1 MKCSHKYSEN
11 IFGKKRFQPGL
22 LATAIML
29 ALSPTL
35 LQAEETT
42 LDKMVI
48 IGTSED
54 AKQLAGSGA
63 VIDSEQMEIE
73 VASDINQ
80 LLKTVPGVYILEE
93 EGNGLRPNIG
103 IRGATSERSEK
114 ITLLEDGVMIAPA
127 PYSNPAAYYFPTI
140 LRMSSIEVLKGAP
153 LLRYGPQ
160 TTGGVVNMLST
171 PIPQKYSGE
180 ASFSTGSFN
189 SSDLH
194 AYYGGTEGQWGWLF
208 EAVERNSDGFKD
220 IDRSNRDSGYN
231 ISDYVA
237 KLRWESDKGPK
248 QSAQLKLQRSE
259 EISNSTYV
267 GLTDDDFDADPN
279 RRYGLSSI
287 DQMENDHTGVQFVYS
302 RELTDSVTAS
312 TTLYYNEFNRN
323 WFKLSGGGSLI
334 DDAKNGDAAAQ
345 GILDGDIDT
354 TGLNY
359 KNNNRAYES
368 SGIEVN
374 FDVDMGLHR
383 LAIGARLHEDE
394 MDRFQPVDVYDQ
406 INGSLVF
413 QSVTVPTGSD
423 NRIEKADAT
432 TLWIT
437 DDWQV
442 DEKLNANLSLRY
454 EDVES
459 SRVQYAD
466 EARNTIDSTR
476 SNQSREVLPGA
487 SFTYI
492 LDDSWQL
499 LGGVHKGF
507 SPLGGGATEDEEPET
522 SVNWEL
528 GGRYNNENLF
538 VEAIVFY
545 SDFSDKTE
553 NCSVGSPCSD
563 GATSGTFVNG
573 EAVIRG
579 LETQLGTE
587 WQGDEFTVPLSI
599 AYTYTQAEISGD
611 NPTNGL
617 QDGDQLKDIPESAF
631 SARVGVEHS
640 SGWNNYAV
648 VKYVDK
654 MCVAVGCNRSSSPQ
668 AETDALVVVDYIS
681 RYNLNN
687 TAEVYFKAENLL
699 DEQEIVARSPDG
711 ARPNKPRSVML
722 GMKVGF

>member
-1 MKCSHKYSEN
+1 MKCTSKYPVN
-11 IFGKKRFQPGL
+11 INRKKKFKPSL
-22 LATAIML
+22 LATAVTL
-29 ALSPTL
+29 AFSPVL
-35 LQAEETT
+35 LQAQEVT

-63 VIDSEQMEIE
+63 VVDSEQMETE

-80 LLKTVPGVYILEE
+80 VLKTVPGVYIREE
-93 EGNGLRPNIG
+93 EGSGLRPNIG

-127 PYSNPAAYYFPTI
+127 PYSNPAAYYFPTT

-171 PIPQKYSGE
+171 PIPQETSRK
-180 ASFSTGSFN
+180 ATFSTGSHN

-208 EAVERNSDGFKD
+208 EAVERNSDGFKS

-237 KLRWESDKGPK
+237 KLRWESDQGPK
-248 QSAQLKLQRSE
+248 QAAQLKLQRSE
-259 EISNSTYV
+259 EISNSTYL
-267 GLTDDDFDADPN
+267 GLTDNDFAVDPN

-287 DQMENDHTGVQFVYS
+287 DQMVNDHTGMHFVYS

-312 TTLYYNEFNRN
+312 ATFYQNEFNRN

-334 DDAKNGDAAAQ
+334 DDANNGDATAQ
-345 GILDGDIDT
+345 GILDGDIDIA
-354 TGLNY
+354 GLDY

-383 LAIGARLHEDE
+383 LAVGARLHEDE

-406 INGSLVF
+406 VNGSLVF
-413 QSVTVPTGSD
+413 QSVTAPTGSN

-437 DDWQV
+437 DDWQAS
-442 DEKLNANLSLRY
+442 EKLNVNLSLRY

-466 EARNTIDSTR
+466 TARNSVGSTR
-476 SNQSREVLPGA
+476 ANQSSEVLPGA
-487 SFTYI
+487 SFTYN
-492 LDDSWQL
+492 LNNSWQL
-499 LGGVHKGF
+499 LAGVHKGF
-507 SPLGGGATEDEEPET
+507 SPLGGGATEQEEPET
-522 SVNWEL
+522 SVNWEF
-528 GGRYNNENLF
+528 GGRYNNDNLF
-538 VEAIVFY
+538 VEAIAFY

-563 GATSGTFVNG
+563 GATSGTFENG
-573 EAVIRG
+573 EAVISG

-587 WQGDEFTVPLSI
+587 WQGENFNVPLNI

-611 NPTNGL
+611 HVANGL
-617 QDGDQLKDIPESAF
+617 LDGDTLKDVPESTF

-648 VKYVDK
+648 AKYVDE
-654 MCVAVGCNRSSSPQ
+654 MCVAVGCNRSTSPQ
-668 AETDALVVVDYIS
+668 AKTDAVFVVDYIS
-681 RYNLNN
+681 RYSLDKN
-687 TAEVYFKAENLL
+687 AEVFFKVENLF
-699 DEQEIVARSPDG
+699 DKQEIVSRSPDG
-711 ARPNKPRSVML
+711 ARPNKPRSIML
-722 GMKVGF
+722 GMTVGF

>member
-1 MKCSHKYSEN
+1 MKCSHKYLEN
-11 IFGKKRFQPGL
+11 INSNKRFQPGL
-22 LATAIML
+22 LATAITL
-29 ALSPTL
+29 ALSPVL
-35 LQAEETT
+35 LQAEEAT

-63 VIDSEQMEIE
+63 VIDNEQMEIE

-171 PIPQKYSGE
+171 PIPQEYSGE

-208 EAVERNSDGFKD
+208 EAVERNSDGFKK

-231 ISDYVA
+231 VSDYVA

-248 QSAQLKLQRSE
+248 QSALLKLQRSD

-267 GLTDDDFDADPN
+267 GLTDDDFAVDPN

-287 DQMENDHTGVQFVYS
+287 DQMVNDHTGIQFVYS
-302 RELTDSVTAS
+302 RELSESVNATA
-312 TTLYYNEFNRN
+312 TLYQNKFNRN

-334 DDAKNGDAAAQ
+334 DDANNGDATAQ

-368 SGIEVN
+368 SGIEMN

-394 MDRFQPVDVYDQ
+394 MDRFQPVDVYNQ
-406 INGSLVF
+406 VNGSLVF
-413 QSVTVPTGSD
+413 QSVTAPTGSN
-423 NRIEKADAT
+423 NRIEKAEAT

-442 DEKLNANLSLRY
+442 SEKLNVNLSLRY

-459 SRVQYAD
+459 SRVQYDD
-466 EARNTIDSTR
+466 EARNTVDSTR
-476 SNQSREVLPGA
+476 SNQSSEVLPGA
-487 SFTYI
+487 SFTY
-492 LDDSWQL
+492 LLNDSWQL
-499 LGGVHKGF
+499 LAGVHKGF

-528 GGRYNNENLF
+528 GGRYNKDSLF
-538 VEAIVFY
+538 VEAIAFY

-563 GATSGTFVNG
+563 GSTSGTFVNG
-573 EAVIRG
+573 EAVISG

-587 WQGDEFTVPLSI
+587 WQGDEFNVPLSI
-599 AYTYTQAEISGD
+599 AYTYTQAEINGD

-617 QDGDQLKDIPESAF
+617 LDGDQLKDIPESTF

-648 VKYVDK
+648 AKYVDE

-668 AETDALVVVDYIS
+668 AKTDALLVVDYIS
-681 RYNLNN
+681 RYSLNKN
-687 TAEVYFKAENLL
+687 AEVYFKAENLF
-699 DEQEIVARSPDG
+699 DEQKIVARTPDG

>member
-1 MKCSHKYSEN
+1 MKCTPKNPINFDS
-11 IFGKKRFQPGL
+11 KKLFKPGV
-22 LATAIML
+22 LATAITL
-29 ALSPTL
+29 TLSPML
-35 LQAEETT
+35 LQAEETR
-42 LDKMVI
+42 LDRMLI

-63 VIDSEQMEIE
+63 VIDSEQMEVE

-93 EGNGLRPNIG
+93 EGSGLRPNIG

-140 LRMSSIEVLKGAP
+140 LRMSSVEVLKGAP

-171 PIPQKYSGE
+171 PIPQEYSGE
-180 ASFSTGSFN
+180 ANFSTGSFN

-208 EAVERNSDGFKD
+208 EAVERNSDGFKK

-237 KLRWESDKGPK
+237 KLRWESDQGPK
-248 QSAQLKLQRSE
+248 QSALLKLQRSD

-267 GLTDDDFDADPN
+267 GLTDNDFAANPN

-287 DQMENDHTGVQFVYS
+287 DQMVNDHTGIQFVYS
-302 RELTDSVTAS
+302 RELSESVNATA
-312 TTLYYNEFNRN
+312 TLYQNKFNRN
-323 WFKLSGGGSLI
+323 WFKLSGSGSLI
-334 DDAKNGDAAAQ
+334 DDANNGDATAQ
-345 GILDGDIDT
+345 GILDGAIDT
-354 TGLNY
+354 TGLSY

-383 LAIGARLHEDE
+383 LAIGTRLHEDE

-413 QSVTVPTGSD
+413 QSVTAPTGSN

-437 DDWQV
+437 DDWQAS
-442 DEKLNANLSLRY
+442 EKLNVNLSLRY
-454 EDVES
+454 EDIES

-466 EARNTIDSTR
+466 ETRTTVDSTR
-476 SNQSREVLPGA
+476 ANQTSEVLPGA
-487 SFTYI
+487 SLTYM
-492 LDDSWQL
+492 LNDSWQL
-499 LGGVHKGF
+499 LAGVHKGF
-507 SPLGGGATEDEEPET
+507 SPLGGGASEQEEPET
-522 SVNWEL
+522 SINWEF
-528 GGRYNNENLF
+528 GGRYNNDGLF
-538 VEAIVFY
+538 VEAIAFY
-545 SDFSDKTE
+545 SDFSDKNE

-563 GATSGTFVNG
+563 GATSGIFQNG
-573 EAVIRG
+573 EAVISG

-587 WQGDEFTVPLSI
+587 WKGDKFNVPLSI
-599 AYTYTQAEISGD
+599 AYTYTQAEISSD

-617 QDGDQLKDIPESAF
+617 QDGDTLRDVPENTF
-631 SARVGVEHS
+631 STRLGIEHS

-648 VKYVDK
+648 AKYVDE
-654 MCVAVGCNRSSSPQ
+654 MCVAVGCNRSASPQ
-668 AETDALVVVDYIS
+668 AKTNAVFVVDYIS
-681 RYNLNN
+681 RYSLDKN
-687 TAEVYFKAENLL
+687 AKVYFKVENLF
-699 DEQEIVARSPDG
+699 DEQKIVARSPDG

-722 GMKVGF
+722 GMTIGF

>member
-1 MKCSHKYSEN
+1 MKCSHKHPEN
-11 IFGKKRFQPGL
+11 IIGKKRFQPGL
-22 LATAIML
+22 LATAITL
-29 ALSPTL
+29 TLSPLL

-42 LDKMVI
+42 LDEMVI
-48 IGTSED
+48 IGTSEN
-54 AKQLAGSGA
+54 AKHLAGSGA
-63 VIDSEQMEIE
+63 IVDNEQMEIE

-80 LLKTVPGVYILEE
+80 LLKTVPGVYVLEE

-180 ASFSTGSFN
+180 VSFSTGSFN

-194 AYYGGTEGQWGWLF
+194 AYYGGREDQWGWLL
-208 EAVERNSDGFKD
+208 EAVERNSGGFKE
-220 IDRSNRDSGYN
+220 IDRSNRNSGYN

-237 KLRWESDKGPK
+237 KLRWEADKPYK
-248 QSAQLKLQRSE
+248 ESALLKLQHSE

-267 GLTDDDFDADPN
+267 GLTDDDFDADPT

-302 RELTDSVTAS
+302 RELTDSVTAN

-334 DDAKNGDAAAQ
+334 DDANNGDATAQ

-374 FDVDMGLHR
+374 FDVDIGLHR

-394 MDRFQPVDVYDQ
+394 MDRFQPVEVYDQ
-406 INGSLVF
+406 VSGSLVP
-413 QSVTVPTGSD
+413 QSVTAPTGSD
-423 NRIEKADAT
+423 NRIEKADAA

-442 DEKLNANLSLRY
+442 DEKLNVNLSLRY
-454 EDVES
+454 EDIES
-459 SRVQYAD
+459 SRVQYDD
-466 EARNTIDSTR
+466 EVRNTVDSTR
-476 SNQSREVLPGA
+476 SNQSSELLPGA
-487 SFTYI
+487 SFTYTI
-492 LDDSWQL
+492 NDSWQI
-499 LGGVHKGF
+499 LGGVHNGF

-522 SVNWEL
+522 SVNWEF

-538 VEAIVFY
+538 VEAIAFY

-553 NCSVGSPCSD
+553 NCSLGSPCSD

-573 EAVIRG
+573 EAVISG

-587 WQGDEFTVPLSI
+587 WQGDSFNVPLSI
-599 AYTYTQAEISGD
+599 AYTYTQTEISGD

-617 QDGDQLKDIPESAF
+617 LDGDQLKDIPESAF
-631 SARVGVEHS
+631 SARVGLEHS
-640 SGWNNYAV
+640 SGWNNYAI
-648 VKYVDK
+648 VKYVDE

-668 AETDALVVVDYIS
+668 AETDALFVVDYIS
-681 RYNLNN
+681 RYRLNK
-687 TAEVYFKAENLL
+687 TAEVYFKAENLF
-699 DEQEIVARSPDG
+699 DEQKIVARSPDG
-711 ARPNKPRSVML
+711 ARPNKPQSVML
-722 GMKVGF
+722 GMKVGY

>member
-1 MKCSHKYSEN
+1 MKCTPKYPVN
-11 IFGKKRFQPGL
+11 INRKKKFKPSL
-22 LATAIML
+22 LATAVTL
-29 ALSPTL
+29 AFSPVL
-35 LQAEETT
+35 LQAQEVT

-54 AKQLAGSGA
+54 ARQLAGSGA
-63 VIDSEQMEIE
+63 VVDSEQMETE

-80 LLKTVPGVYILEE
+80 VLKTVPGVYIREE
-93 EGNGLRPNIG
+93 EGSGLRPNIG

-127 PYSNPAAYYFPTI
+127 PYSNPSAYYFPTT

-160 TTGGVVNMLST
+160 TTGGVLNMLST
-171 PIPQKYSGE
+171 PIPRETSGK
-180 ASFSTGSFN
+180 ATFSTGSHN

-208 EAVERNSDGFKD
+208 EAVERNSDGFKT
-220 IDRSNRDSGYN
+220 IDRSNRDTGYN

-237 KLRWESDKGPK
+237 KLRWESDQGPK
-248 QSAQLKLQRSE
+248 QTAQLKLQRSE
-259 EISNSTYV
+259 EISNKSYL
-267 GLTDDDFDADPN
+267 GLTDDDFAANPN
-279 RRYGLSSI
+279 RRYGISSI
-287 DQMENDHTGVQFVYS
+287 DQMVNDHEGIQFVYS
-302 RELTDSVTAS
+302 RELTDDVGVS
-312 TTLYYNEFNRN
+312 TTLYHNEFNRN
-323 WFKLSGGGSLI
+323 WFKLSGGGDLI
-334 DDAKNGDAAAQ
+334 DDANNGDATAQ

-354 TGLNY
+354 TGLTY

-383 LAIGARLHEDE
+383 MAIGARLHEDE

-406 INGSLVF
+406 VNGSLVF
-413 QSVTVPTGSD
+413 QSVTAPTGSN
-423 NRIEKADAT
+423 NRLEKADAT

-442 DEKLNANLSLRY
+442 SEKLNVNLSLRY
-454 EDVES
+454 EDVET

-466 EARNTIDSTR
+466 EARNTVDSTR
-476 SNQSREVLPGA
+476 SNQSSEVLPGA

-492 LDDSWQL
+492 LNNRWQIL
-499 LGGVHKGF
+499 AGVHKGF
-507 SPLGGGATEDEEPET
+507 SPLGGGATEQEEPET
-522 SVNWEL
+522 SVNWEF
-528 GGRYNNENLF
+528 GGRYNNDNLF
-538 VEAIVFY
+538 VEAIAFY

-563 GATSGTFVNG
+563 GATSGTFENG
-573 EAVIRG
+573 EAVISG

-587 WQGDEFTVPLSI
+587 WQGNEFNVPLNI
-599 AYTYTQAEISGD
+599 AYTYTQAEISSD

-617 QDGDQLKDIPESAF
+617 LEGDTLKEVPESTF

-648 VKYVDK
+648 AKYVDE
-654 MCVAVGCNRSSSPQ
+654 MCVAVGCNRSASAQ
-668 AETDALVVVDYIS
+668 AKTDAVFVVDYIS
-681 RYNLNN
+681 RYSLDKN
-687 TAEVYFKAENLL
+687 AEVFFKVENLF
-699 DEQEIVARSPDG
+699 DKQEIVSRSPEG

-722 GMKVGF
+722 GMTVGF

>member
-1 MKCSHKYSEN
+1 MKCTPKYPVN
-11 IFGKKRFQPGL
+11 INRKKRFQPGL
-22 LATAIML
+22 LATAITL
-29 ALSPTL
+29 SLSPVL
-35 LQAEETT
+35 LQAQEVT

-54 AKQLAGSGA
+54 ARQLAGSGA
-63 VIDSEQMEIE
+63 VVDSEQMEIE
-73 VASDINQ
+73 VVSDINQ
-80 LLKTVPGVYILEE
+80 VLKTVPGVYIREE
-93 EGNGLRPNIG
+93 EGSGLRPNIG

-127 PYSNPAAYYFPTI
+127 PYSNPAAYYFPTT

-160 TTGGVVNMLST
+160 TTGGVLNMLST
-171 PIPQKYSGE
+171 PIPRETSGK
-180 ASFSTGSFN
+180 STFSAGSHN

-194 AYYGGTEGQWGWLF
+194 AYYGGMEGQWGWLF
-208 EAVERNSDGFKD
+208 EAVERNSDGFKT

-237 KLRWESDKGPK
+237 KLRWESDQGPK
-248 QSAQLKLQRSE
+248 QTAQLKLQRSE
-259 EISNSTYV
+259 EISNNSYL
-267 GLTDDDFDADPN
+267 GLTDDDFAENPN
-279 RRYGLSSI
+279 RRYGVSSI
-287 DQMENDHTGVQFVYS
+287 DQMVNDHTGMHFVYS

-312 TTLYYNEFNRN
+312 ATLYQNEFNRN
-323 WFKLSGGGSLI
+323 WFKLDGGGSLI
-334 DDAKNGDAAAQ
+334 DDANSGDVTAQ

-354 TGLNY
+354 TGLGY

-394 MDRFQPVDVYDQ
+394 MDRFQPVEVYDQ
-406 INGSLVF
+406 VNGSLVF
-413 QSVTVPTGSD
+413 QSVTAPTGSN
-423 NRIEKADAT
+423 NRLEKADAT

-442 DEKLNANLSLRY
+442 SEKLNVNLSLRY

-466 EARNTIDSTR
+466 EARNTVSSTR
-476 SNQSREVLPGA
+476 SNQSSEVLPGA
-487 SFTYI
+487 SFTYM

-499 LGGVHKGF
+499 LAGVHKGF
-507 SPLGGGATEDEEPET
+507 SPLGGGATEQEEPET
-522 SVNWEL
+522 SVNWEF
-528 GGRYNNENLF
+528 GGRYNNDNLF
-538 VEAIVFY
+538 VEAIAFY

-563 GATSGTFVNG
+563 GATSGTFENG
-573 EAVIRG
+573 EAVISG
-579 LETQLGTE
+579 LETQLGAE
-587 WQGDEFTVPLSI
+587 WQGENFNVPLNI
-599 AYTYTQAEISGD
+599 AYTYTQAEISSD
-611 NPTNGL
+611 NPANGL
-617 QDGDQLKDIPESAF
+617 LDGDTLKDVPENTF

-648 VKYVDK
+648 AKYVDE
-654 MCVAVGCNRSSSPQ
+654 MCVSVGCNRSTSAQ
-668 AETDALVVVDYIS
+668 AKTDAVFVVDYIS
-681 RYNLNN
+681 RYSLDKN
-687 TAEVYFKAENLL
+687 AEVFFKVENLF
-699 DEQEIVARSPDG
+699 DKQEIVSRSPDG

-722 GMKVGF
+722 GMTVGF

>member
-1 MKCSHKYSEN
+1 MKCTSKYPVN
-11 IFGKKRFQPGL
+11 INRKKKFKPSL
-22 LATAIML
+22 LATAVTL
-29 ALSPTL
+29 AFSPVL
-35 LQAEETT
+35 LQAQEVT

-63 VIDSEQMEIE
+63 VVDSEQMETE

-80 LLKTVPGVYILEE
+80 VLKTVPGVYIREE
-93 EGNGLRPNIG
+93 EGSGLRPNIG

-127 PYSNPAAYYFPTI
+127 PYSNPAAYYFPTT

-171 PIPQKYSGE
+171 PIPQETSGK
-180 ASFSTGSFN
+180 ATFSTGSHN

-208 EAVERNSDGFKD
+208 EAVERNSDGFKS

-237 KLRWESDKGPK
+237 KLRWESDQGPK
-248 QSAQLKLQRSE
+248 QAAQLKLQRSE
-259 EISNSTYV
+259 EISNSTYL
-267 GLTDDDFDADPN
+267 GLTDNDFAVDPN

-287 DQMENDHTGVQFVYS
+287 DQMVNDHTGMHFVYS

-312 TTLYYNEFNRN
+312 ATFYQNEFNRN

-334 DDAKNGDAAAQ
+334 DDANNGDATAQ
-345 GILDGDIDT
+345 GILDGDIDIA
-354 TGLNY
+354 GLDY

-383 LAIGARLHEDE
+383 LAVGARLHEDE

-406 INGSLVF
+406 VNGSLVF
-413 QSVTVPTGSD
+413 QSVTAPTGSN

-437 DDWQV
+437 DDWQAS
-442 DEKLNANLSLRY
+442 EKLNVNLSLRY

-466 EARNTIDSTR
+466 TARNSVGSTR
-476 SNQSREVLPGA
+476 ANQSSEVLPGA
-487 SFTYI
+487 SFTYN
-492 LDDSWQL
+492 LNNSWQL
-499 LGGVHKGF
+499 LAGVHKGF
-507 SPLGGGATEDEEPET
+507 SPLGGGATEQEEPET
-522 SVNWEL
+522 SVNWEF
-528 GGRYNNENLF
+528 GGRYNNDNLF
-538 VEAIVFY
+538 VEAIAFY

-563 GATSGTFVNG
+563 GATSGTFENG
-573 EAVIRG
+573 EAVISG

-587 WQGDEFTVPLSI
+587 WQGENFNVPLNI

-611 NPTNGL
+611 HVANGL
-617 QDGDQLKDIPESAF
+617 LDGDTLKDVPESTF

-648 VKYVDK
+648 AKYVDE
-654 MCVAVGCNRSSSPQ
+654 MCVAVGCNRSTSPQ
-668 AETDALVVVDYIS
+668 AKTDAVFVVDYIS
-681 RYNLNN
+681 RYSLDKN
-687 TAEVYFKAENLL
+687 AEVFFKVENLF
-699 DEQEIVARSPDG
+699 DKQEIVSRSPDG
-711 ARPNKPRSVML
+711 ARPNKPRSIML
-722 GMKVGF
+722 GMTVGF

>member
-1 MKCSHKYSEN
+1 MKCSQKHSEN
-11 IFGKKRFQPGL
+11 INRIKLLKPGL
-22 LATAIML
+22 LATAITL
-29 ALSPTL
+29 ALSPVL
-35 LQAEETT
+35 LQAEEAT

-171 PIPQKYSGE
+171 PIPQEYSGE
-180 ASFSTGSFN
+180 TSFSTGSFN

-208 EAVERNSDGFKD
+208 EAVERNSDGFKK

-231 ISDYVA
+231 VSDYVA

-248 QSAQLKLQRSE
+248 QSALLKLQRSD

-267 GLTDDDFDADPN
+267 GLTDDDFAADPN

-287 DQMENDHTGVQFVYS
+287 DQMVNDHTGIQFVYS
-302 RELTDSVTAS
+302 RELSESVNATA
-312 TTLYYNEFNRN
+312 TLYQNKFNRN

-334 DDAKNGDAAAQ
+334 DDANNGDATAQ
-345 GILDGDIDT
+345 GILDGNIDT
-354 TGLNY
+354 IGLSY

-368 SGIEVN
+368 SGIELN

-383 LAIGARLHEDE
+383 LAIGTRLHEDE

-406 INGSLVF
+406 VNGSLVF
-413 QSVTVPTGSD
+413 QSVTAPTGSN

-437 DDWQV
+437 DDWQAS
-442 DEKLNANLSLRY
+442 EKLNVNLSLRY

-466 EARNTIDSTR
+466 EARNTVDSTR
-476 SNQSREVLPGA
+476 SNDSSEVLPGA
-487 SFTYI
+487 SFTY
-492 LDDSWQL
+492 LLNDSWQL
-499 LGGVHKGF
+499 LAGVHKGF

-522 SVNWEL
+522 SVNWEF
-528 GGRYNNENLF
+528 GGRYNNEVLF
-538 VEAIVFY
+538 VEAIAFY

-573 EAVIRG
+573 EAVISG

-587 WQGDEFTVPLSI
+587 WQGEEFNVPLSI

-617 QDGDQLKDIPESAF
+617 LDGDQLKDVPESTF
-631 SARVGVEHS
+631 SARLGVEHS

-648 VKYVDK
+648 AKYVDE

-668 AETDALVVVDYIS
+668 AKTDALFVVDYIS
-681 RYNLNN
+681 RYRLNKN
-687 TAEVYFKAENLL
+687 AEVYFKAENLL
-699 DEQEIVARSPDG
+699 DEQKIVARTPDG